1 MSRNPSEREADISR
15 PSAGSQSAQNQTLHV
30 EPTFVDDSEPIF
42 SMYLE
47 MAEEEDK
54 KLAERWQAN
63 ADGILIFVGLS
74 PSNKVLHI
82 NSRIKDWF
90 ILSCCGVV
98 DLSVYS
104 GHSTELTGHLQLL
117 PCQYLSDS
125 CGPKRFQLP
134 PFIPA
139 PIFSSNFCH
148 LGEHT
153 LVLELGDQYF
163 LCPTCDVAT
172 AMGTTIPHGHSA
184 ALRHSQTSSNTR
196 VLC

>member
-98 DLSVYS
+98 DLSVYP

-117 PCQYLSDS
+117 PC
-125 CGPKRFQLP
+125 
-134 PFIPA
+134 
-139 PIFSSNFCH
+139 
-148 LGEHT
+148 
-153 LVLELGDQYF
+153 
-163 LCPTCDVAT
+163 
-172 AMGTTIPHGHSA
+172 
-184 ALRHSQTSSNTR
+184 
-196 VLC
+196 